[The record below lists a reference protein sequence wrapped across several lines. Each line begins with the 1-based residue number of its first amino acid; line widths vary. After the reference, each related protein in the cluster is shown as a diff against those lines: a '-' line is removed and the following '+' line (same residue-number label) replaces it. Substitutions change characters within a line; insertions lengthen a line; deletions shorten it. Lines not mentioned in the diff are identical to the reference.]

1 MAINRYTQAPVA
13 QYNPMSMEELAFAPT
28 FLRQRHD
35 ATAQGLSDLQT
46 ASNQYDV
53 LDPYRMVANQIVDPL
68 QKGINSTAEEL
79 ANKGINQSGAVQ
91 QAMKLKS
98 QYTEAFGPN
107 GAIGQLQGA
116 TKSYRARAEEL
127 KKQNEDNPTLQ
138 RYALSQLRP
147 GEATYKD
154 GKLELGNMTDAQM
167 VRHINEEDIL
177 DRLNKAVG
185 GLKESDLSRSGIQ
198 YNGKLGSFNDLYSI
212 AQTQGVS
219 QSRVNELIS
228 GLLSN
233 EEILSI
239 DQMNKAQGLDPK
251 AGMNNFLQKV
261 QGIADA
267 NVTSKTNYRDFNIS
281 DEMAI
286 HAAKKY
292 ADAEPNSFEYDPYTK
307 VVKPGTLDNSYFEP
321 NYISPG
327 ASSPYTNAT
336 FGNLPQGAGRIDEFG
351 KGATKTERYK
361 AFTKE
366 QEPIVKAILS
376 EKLGIP
382 VDRISGFDLN
392 KKENRDILKRYHEA
406 NKGNIRITPK
416 IENASLLRE
425 YGGKPEAASKDLM
438 DAYSSKQFIDAET
451 RQPLSTEE
459 IGELI
464 GSGHKLNV
472 MGIYGSGSGFTAD
485 AKANGINALAMT
497 RPMAVNIVNAEGQII
512 KRVAA
517 SRQASYYEGFG
528 AFETSQQDL
537 IIDEVI
543 QTPNVTR
550 VVPYTI
556 TRNAN
561 GQPIQG
567 VNSINITVKYNPSSG
582 SYEIGSKNN
591 DFNTFK
597 ILDMN
602 DLNMGILSN
611 IEKEK

>member
-321 NYISPG
+321 NQVELKAESG
-327 ASSPYTNAT
+327 KLAMPYT
-336 FGNLPQGAGRIDEFG
+336 LPLSQTTV
-351 KGATKTERYK
+351 KGYK
-361 AFTKE
+361 PFSKE
-366 QEPIVKAILS
+366 QEPIVKEILA

-382 VDRISGFDLN
+382 VDRITGFDLN